1 MMMVRMAQA
10 GDAPALLALARSA
23 GVGMTSFMPDLAM
36 IEARIE
42 RSVQTLAGTLPLAQQ
57 GYLFVLEDTLDA
69 RVAGVSGIEAAVGL
83 DAPWY
88 NYRIGRYLH
97 TSRGVGVS
105 SDASALFLSNDHTG
119 HSELCTLFLAP
130 EYRRDGNGALL
141 SKARFMFIAAFRER
155 FTQTLVA
162 EMRGV
167 TDARGRS
174 PFWDAVCRPFFRMEF
189 AEADRLVGL
198 GRKSIIAELMPRHP
212 LYMALLSREARAVV
226 GEVHA
231 QTAPARALLESE
243 GLRFGDYVDIF
254 DGGATLQ
261 GDIDR
266 LRIVRESRRQSI
278 DDVMAQPTQTL
289 LIANDALD
297 AFRVTKAQVGESMRA
312 HRSALL
318 ETLNVAE
325 MGAVRTVGLRPA
337 PAACA

>member
-1 MMMVRMAQA
+1 MMTVRMAQPA
-10 GDAPALLALARSA
+10 DAPALLALAQSA

-42 RSVQTLAGTLPLAQQ
+42 RSVQTLAGALPLAQQ
-57 GYLFVLEDTLDA
+57 GYLFVLEDTQHA
-69 RVAGVSGIEAAVGL
+69 CVAGVAGIEAAVGL

-97 TSRGVGVS
+97 TSRGAGVS
-105 SDASALFLSNDHTG
+105 SNASALFLSNDHTG

-155 FTQTLVA
+155 FTKTLVA

-167 TDARGRS
+167 TDASGRS
-174 PFWDAVCRPFFRMEF
+174 PFWDAVCRPFFHMEF

-212 LYMALLSREARAVV
+212 LYMALLSREARAVI
-226 GEVHA
+226 GAVHA
-231 QTAPARALLESE
+231 HTAPARALLESE
-243 GLRFGDYVDIF
+243 GLRFADYVDIF

-261 GDIDR
+261 SDIDR
-266 LRIVRESRRQSI
+266 LRIVRDSRRQSFE
-278 DDVMAQPTQTL
+278 DAMSQASQTV
-289 LIANDALD
+289 LIANDTLET
-297 AFRVTKAQVGESMRA
+297 FRVTTVQTG
-312 HRSALL
+312 RSQGDANPALREALYL
-318 ETLNVAE
+318 E
-325 MGAVRTVGLRPA
+325 GADPVRTVSLRAA
-337 PAACA
+337 PEGCA